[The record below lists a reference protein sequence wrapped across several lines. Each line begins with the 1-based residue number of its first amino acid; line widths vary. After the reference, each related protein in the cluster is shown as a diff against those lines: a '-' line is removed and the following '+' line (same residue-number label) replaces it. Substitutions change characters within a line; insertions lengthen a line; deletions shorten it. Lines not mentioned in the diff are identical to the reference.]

1 MDMGVIGWS
10 RRSGHVLRFF
20 WRILSEKIDVG
31 LVAEDAV
38 AFIAGGFDKDAEAG
52 EAGDQIVS
60 GGVGGACE
68 RLDIG
73 DGDDGTLVEG
83 FEDAES
89 VSGSAPQSGGHGGA
103 VVFAQCEDAAC
114 GLSGLTADLGDA
126 AQEECQP
133 LLPLPV
139 IAHGLKAL
147 VVFGAVA
154 LEEVGE
160 IENRLEEDL
169 ALAEQEGDEQASDAT
184 VTVQKRVNRLELD
197 MGKAD
202 LHELG

>member
-1 MDMGVIGWS
+1 MDMGVTGWS

-31 LVAEDAV
+31 LEAEDAV

-89 VSGSAPQSGGHGGA
+89 VSGSAPKGNASVVNCCTSPWRSSSSA
-103 VVFAQCEDAAC
+103 VEPASEH
-114 GLSGLTADLGDA
+114 SRR
-126 AQEECQP
+126 
-133 LLPLPV
+133 PV
-139 IAHGLKAL
+139 
-147 VVFGAVA
+147 
-154 LEEVGE
+154 VGCT
-160 IENRLEEDL
+160 RP
-169 ALAEQEGDEQASDAT
+169 
-184 VTVQKRVNRLELD
+184 
-197 MGKAD
+197 
-202 LHELG
+202 